1 MNYEDILFD
10 VSDGVA
16 TITLNRAEH
25 GNQFRRR
32 TALELADALR
42 HLRDE
47 PELRV
52 GVITGAGKKFFCI
65 GGEHEPVTRHD
76 YSQTMPIVDVYE
88 LIDSVPKPVIA
99 AVNGYAVGG
108 GHVLHVLCDL
118 SIAAEHAVFRQV
130 GPVVGSFDAG
140 YGTWYLEDAVGR
152 KRAKE
157 IWYLNRKYT
166 AEQALAMGLVN
177 EVVPAERLLPR
188 VREIAAELKQRG
200 PGPLAAVK
208 GAFSARHTGV
218 VGQSRLAHDQ
228 MLTYYLTTEEHD
240 ELSRSFAERREPDT
254 ERFLR

>member
-1 MNYEDILFD
+1 MNYADILVD
-10 VSDGVA
+10 VADAVM
-16 TITLNRAEH
+16 TITLNRPGQ
-25 GNQFRRR
+25 GNTFRRR

-42 HLRDE
+42 RLRDDAE
-47 PELRV
+47 VRAA
-52 GVITGAGKKFFCI
+52 VITGAGGRFFCI

-118 SIAAEHAVFRQV
+118 TIAAEHAVFRQV
-130 GPVVGSFDAG
+130 GPLVGSFDAG
-140 YGTWYLEDAVGR
+140 YGTWHLEDVVGR

-166 AEQALAMGLVN
+166 AQQALAMGLVN
-177 EVVPAERLLPR
+177 EVVPAPRLLPR
-188 VREIAAELKQRG
+188 AYEIAGELKRRG
-200 PGPLAAVK
+200 PGALAAVK
-208 GAFSARHTGV
+208 SAFSARHTGV
-218 VGQSRLAHDQ
+218 AGQSRLAHDQ
-228 MLTYYLTTEEHD
+228 LLTYYLTTEEHG
-240 ELSRSFAERREPDT
+240 ELSRAFAEHREPDA